1 MIEDMWKQKKGKKV
15 GLFHSCALRLVVL
28 QKKMERNRGG
38 RKTGNRQGQ
47 EILCRIWGRETGA
60 LKYWEF
66 QVRKTERLLAI
77 LSAGLAMALLCQ
89 VFLTTGGLEPLTELL
104 RPDSGEG
111 DRTYVLDAEVGDEKL
126 RRISVSVPE
135 QELSE
140 EEASALLDQAQVELE
155 RWVAAIPNP
164 DSVED
169 DLDLPERF
177 CGGLVTGSWQSD
189 CYDLMDASGQIR
201 KQWVE
206 EGGELVVL
214 SVRLQCVEQE
224 RECSFAVRIVPK
236 GDSLADRL
244 MRETGR
250 QLEAERSLQQASA
263 ALPETLEEQPV
274 KWRLHQEPYGLWIL
288 CLTIAG
294 TGLISFAYD
303 HDLEK
308 EGEARQEE
316 LALAYPSF
324 LARLTLLAQ
333 TGMPI
338 RQIFARLSKEKNG
351 VVYEEV
357 RRTFREM
364 ESGMTQTEALERFG
378 KRTRLPQYKKCAA
391 LLAQNIRRGTG
402 ELITALGQEA
412 ENAFEEQKAAAR
424 RKAEEAQ
431 TKLLFPMLLML
442 SVVMILIL
450 VPAWLSFGGL

>member
-1 MIEDMWKQKKGKKV
+1 M
-15 GLFHSCALRLVVL
+15 
-28 QKKMERNRGG
+28 
-38 RKTGNRQGQ
+38 
-47 EILCRIWGRETGA
+47 
-60 LKYWEF
+60 
-66 QVRKTERLLAI
+66 
-77 LSAGLAMALLCQ
+77 
-89 VFLTTGGLEPLTELL
+89 TELL

-126 RRISVSVPE
+126 RKISVSVPE

-294 TGLISFAYD
+294 TVLISFAYD
-303 HDLEK
+303 HDWK
-308 EGEARQEE
+308 RRGSEAGRARIG
-316 LALAYPSF
+316 LSVL

-391 LLAQNIRRGTG
+391 LLTQNIRRGTG

>member
-77 LSAGLAMALLCQ
+77 LSAGL
-89 VFLTTGGLEPLTELL
+89 
-104 RPDSGEG
+104 
-111 DRTYVLDAEVGDEKL
+111 
-126 RRISVSVPE
+126 
-135 QELSE
+135 
-140 EEASALLDQAQVELE
+140 
-155 RWVAAIPNP
+155 
-164 DSVED
+164 
-169 DLDLPERF
+169 
-177 CGGLVTGSWQSD
+177 VTGSWQSD

-214 SVRLQCVEQE
+214 SVRLQCVEKE

>member
-1 MIEDMWKQKKGKKV
+1 M
-15 GLFHSCALRLVVL
+15 
-28 QKKMERNRGG
+28 
-38 RKTGNRQGQ
+38 
-47 EILCRIWGRETGA
+47 
-60 LKYWEF
+60 
-66 QVRKTERLLAI
+66 
-77 LSAGLAMALLCQ
+77 
-89 VFLTTGGLEPLTELL
+89 TELL

-214 SVRLQCVEQE
+214 SVRLRCVEKE

-250 QLEAERSLQQASA
+250 QLGRAQSA
-263 ALPETLEEQPV
+263 ASVGSAAGNTGRAAC
-274 KWRLHQEPYGLWIL
+274 KMAAASEPYGLWIL

>member
-38 RKTGNRQGQ
+38 RKTGNRQRQ
-47 EILCRIWGRETGA
+47 EILCRIWGREIGA
-60 LKYWEF
+60 LKYREF
-66 QVRKTERLLAI
+66 QVQKTERLLAI

-89 VFLTTGGLEPLTELL
+89 IFLTTGGLEPLTELL

-140 EEASALLDQAQVELE
+140 DEASALLDQAQVELE

-224 RECSFAVRIVPK
+224 REC
-236 GDSLADRL
+236 
-244 MRETGR
+244 
-250 QLEAERSLQQASA
+250 
-263 ALPETLEEQPV
+263 
-274 KWRLHQEPYGLWIL
+274 
-288 CLTIAG
+288 
-294 TGLISFAYD
+294 
-303 HDLEK
+303 LEK

-402 ELITALGQEA
+402 ELITALGQES

>member
-1 MIEDMWKQKKGKKV
+1 MELGNGYAGDSIYIKAGDVDILVDAGSKNSSASTIMEYVDDYVADKKFEYVIATHYDKDHISAFFGTSKDNGVLDNYKCDVIIDAPKSTKTTKTYTNYVKKRDELVKNGTKHYTALDCYNNENGASRKYELTDEIE
-15 GLFHSCALRLVVL
+15 L
-28 QKKMERNRGG
+28 
-38 RKTGNRQGQ
+38 
-47 EILCRIWGRETGA
+47 EILYNYYYDHETTD
-60 LKYWEF
+60 ENNNS
-66 QVRKTERLLAI
+66 V
-77 LSAGLAMALLCQ
+77 C
-89 VFLTTGGLEPLTELL
+89 FLINQ
-104 RPDSGEG
+104 G
-111 DRTYVLDAEVGDEKL
+111 DRHFL
-126 RRISVSVPE
+126 
-135 QELSE
+135 
-140 EEASALLDQAQVELE
+140 
-155 RWVAAIPNP
+155 
-164 DSVED
+164 
-169 DLDLPERF
+169 F
-177 CGGLVTGSWQSD
+177 TG
-189 CYDLMDASGQIR
+189 
-201 KQWVE
+201 
-206 EGGELVVL
+206 
-214 SVRLQCVEQE
+214 
-224 RECSFAVRIVPK
+224 
-236 GDSLADRL
+236 
-244 MRETGR
+244 
-250 QLEAERSLQQASA
+250 
-263 ALPETLEEQPV
+263 
-274 KWRLHQEPYGLWIL
+274 
-288 CLTIAG
+288 
-294 TGLISFAYD
+294 
-303 HDLEK
+303 DLEK

>member
-1 MIEDMWKQKKGKKV
+1 METEKRKKGWTV
-15 GLFHSCALRLVVL
+15 SFVCAAAGSVAEKNGTKPRR
-28 QKKMERNRGG
+28 QENGKQAG
-38 RKTGNRQGQ
+38 TGNFVPDLGAGNRRSQ
-47 EILCRIWGRETGA
+47 ILGISGSKDRAPAGDPVRRAGDGA
-60 LKYWEF
+60 
-66 QVRKTERLLAI
+66 A
-77 LSAGLAMALLCQ
+77 LSD
-89 VFLTTGGLEPLTELL
+89 FLTTGGLEPLTELL

-224 RECSFAVRIVPK
+224 QECSFAVRIVPK

-338 RQIFARLSKEKNG
+338 RQIFARLSKEKEG

>member
-1 MIEDMWKQKKGKKV
+1 M
-15 GLFHSCALRLVVL
+15 
-28 QKKMERNRGG
+28 
-38 RKTGNRQGQ
+38 
-47 EILCRIWGRETGA
+47 
-60 LKYWEF
+60 
-66 QVRKTERLLAI
+66 
-77 LSAGLAMALLCQ
+77 
-89 VFLTTGGLEPLTELL
+89 TELL

-206 EGGELVVL
+206 EGGEPVVL

-294 TGLISFAYD
+294 AGLISFAYD

-308 EGEARQEE
+308 KEKRGRK
-316 LALAYPSF
+316 SSHW
-324 LARLTLLAQ
+324 
-333 TGMPI
+333 PI
-338 RQIFARLSKEKNG
+338 RPF
-351 VVYEEV
+351 
-357 RRTFREM
+357 
-364 ESGMTQTEALERFG
+364 
-378 KRTRLPQYKKCAA
+378 
-391 LLAQNIRRGTG
+391 
-402 ELITALGQEA
+402 
-412 ENAFEEQKAAAR
+412 
-424 RKAEEAQ
+424 
-431 TKLLFPMLLML
+431 
-442 SVVMILIL
+442 
-450 VPAWLSFGGL
+450 

>member
-1 MIEDMWKQKKGKKV
+1 M
-15 GLFHSCALRLVVL
+15 
-28 QKKMERNRGG
+28 
-38 RKTGNRQGQ
+38 
-47 EILCRIWGRETGA
+47 
-60 LKYWEF
+60 
-66 QVRKTERLLAI
+66 
-77 LSAGLAMALLCQ
+77 
-89 VFLTTGGLEPLTELL
+89 TELL

-140 EEASALLDQAQVELE
+140 DEASALLDQAQVELE

-250 QLEAERSLQQASA
+250 QLEA
-263 ALPETLEEQPV
+263 
-274 KWRLHQEPYGLWIL
+274 
-288 CLTIAG
+288 
-294 TGLISFAYD
+294 
-303 HDLEK
+303 
-308 EGEARQEE
+308 
-316 LALAYPSF
+316 
-324 LARLTLLAQ
+324 
-333 TGMPI
+333 
-338 RQIFARLSKEKNG
+338 
-351 VVYEEV
+351 
-357 RRTFREM
+357 
-364 ESGMTQTEALERFG
+364 
-378 KRTRLPQYKKCAA
+378 
-391 LLAQNIRRGTG
+391 
-402 ELITALGQEA
+402 
-412 ENAFEEQKAAAR
+412 
-424 RKAEEAQ
+424 
-431 TKLLFPMLLML
+431 
-442 SVVMILIL
+442 
-450 VPAWLSFGGL
+450 

>member
-1 MIEDMWKQKKGKKV
+1 M
-15 GLFHSCALRLVVL
+15 
-28 QKKMERNRGG
+28 
-38 RKTGNRQGQ
+38 
-47 EILCRIWGRETGA
+47 
-60 LKYWEF
+60 
-66 QVRKTERLLAI
+66 
-77 LSAGLAMALLCQ
+77 
-89 VFLTTGGLEPLTELL
+89 
-104 RPDSGEG
+104 
-111 DRTYVLDAEVGDEKL
+111 
-126 RRISVSVPE
+126 
-135 QELSE
+135 
-140 EEASALLDQAQVELE
+140 
-155 RWVAAIPNP
+155 
-164 DSVED
+164 
-169 DLDLPERF
+169 
-177 CGGLVTGSWQSD
+177 
-189 CYDLMDASGQIR
+189 
-201 KQWVE
+201 
-206 EGGELVVL
+206 
-214 SVRLQCVEQE
+214 
-224 RECSFAVRIVPK
+224 
-236 GDSLADRL
+236 
-244 MRETGR
+244 
-250 QLEAERSLQQASA
+250 
-263 ALPETLEEQPV
+263 
-274 KWRLHQEPYGLWIL
+274 
-288 CLTIAG
+288 
-294 TGLISFAYD
+294 ISFAYD

-378 KRTRLPQYKKCAA
+378 KRTRLPQDKKCAA

>member
-1 MIEDMWKQKKGKKV
+1 MIYELKFSYYEDNSENNDEIIIAVYSSYKKAEIGKKKFSQQPRFKGKEEFLEINEYKINEAEWNEGFWRATKSYFIIKLLNNYMIEKEEEYNPENHDIEVKYGENIKVYNGKMDYYYD
-15 GLFHSCALRLVVL
+15 H
-28 QKKMERNRGG
+28 
-38 RKTGNRQGQ
+38 
-47 EILCRIWGRETGA
+47 ETTD
-60 LKYWEF
+60 ENNNS
-66 QVRKTERLLAI
+66 V
-77 LSAGLAMALLCQ
+77 C
-89 VFLTTGGLEPLTELL
+89 FLINQ
-104 RPDSGEG
+104 G
-111 DRTYVLDAEVGDEKL
+111 DRHFL
-126 RRISVSVPE
+126 
-135 QELSE
+135 
-140 EEASALLDQAQVELE
+140 
-155 RWVAAIPNP
+155 
-164 DSVED
+164 
-169 DLDLPERF
+169 F
-177 CGGLVTGSWQSD
+177 TG
-189 CYDLMDASGQIR
+189 
-201 KQWVE
+201 
-206 EGGELVVL
+206 
-214 SVRLQCVEQE
+214 
-224 RECSFAVRIVPK
+224 
-236 GDSLADRL
+236 
-244 MRETGR
+244 
-250 QLEAERSLQQASA
+250 
-263 ALPETLEEQPV
+263 
-274 KWRLHQEPYGLWIL
+274 
-288 CLTIAG
+288 
-294 TGLISFAYD
+294 
-303 HDLEK
+303 DLEK

>member
-1 MIEDMWKQKKGKKV
+1 MIEDMRKQKKGKKV

-28 QKKMERNRGG
+28 QEKMERNRGG

-60 LKYWEF
+60 LKYREF
-66 QVRKTERLLAI
+66 QVQKTERLLAI
-77 LSAGLAMALLCQ
+77 LSVGLAMALLCQ
-89 VFLTTGGLEPLTELL
+89 IFLTTGGLEPLTELL

-402 ELITALGQEA
+402 ELITALGQE
-412 ENAFEEQKAAAR
+412 
-424 RKAEEAQ
+424 
-431 TKLLFPMLLML
+431 L
-442 SVVMILIL
+442 SLIHI
-450 VPAWLSFGGL
+450 